1 MVHERVQGREPAVE
15 NPNPEFMTL
24 LLNIQQR
31 LDDQA
36 VAMQQQAET
45 IQNSQ

>member
-1 MVHERVQGREPAVE
+1 MVRVREQGREQAVE
-15 NPNPEFMTL
+15 NPNPDFMAF

-36 VAMQQQAET
+36 VLMQQ
-45 IQNSQ
+45 